1 VDDGGAGHVGAW
13 IGWPGFGG
21 TSSDCA
27 PARSRDVRA
36 DPPRPRA
43 VVAEIELR
51 MRAVGLRGGAPDGTY
66 RQSIS
71 GSGGC
76 NVLGRLEG
84 TGASDRAILVSAHH
98 DHLGLDA
105 GGTPFPGADDN
116 ARQYQKA
123 KWTLTDCRAG
133 LPPWASCARTP

>member
-1 VDDGGAGHVGAW
+1 MDRLARIRRYVERLCAREIEGR
-13 IGWPGFGG
+13 
-21 TSSDCA
+21 SSGSA
-27 PARSRDVRA
+27 AA
-36 DPPRPRA
+36 RA

-123 KWTLTDCRAG
+123 KWTVTDCRAG